1 MGPHYSGYP
10 CFLLG
15 TLRTNAYSSA
25 GGAEVASET
34 EQELR
39 RYLEGV
45 HFAAN
50 TEDLVSIAMSN
61 GAPEELIEQLEDL
74 PSKEFSDLEEVA
86 EAMEELR
93 EDLR

>member
-1 MGPHYSGYP
+1 MNQTCRFSVFLVGYMKDNRILYCARGPDV
-10 CFLLG
+10 
-15 TLRTNAYSSA
+15 T
-25 GGAEVASET
+25 SET

-61 GAPEELIEQLEDL
+61 GAPEEFIDQLEEL
-74 PSKEFSDLEEVA
+74 PRKEFTDLEEVV
-86 EAMEELR
+86 EAI
-93 EDLR
+93 EDLREA

>member
-1 MGPHYSGYP
+1 
-10 CFLLG
+10 
-15 TLRTNAYSSA
+15 
-25 GGAEVASET
+25 VASET
-34 EQELR
+34 ERELR

-74 PSKEFSDLEEVA
+74 PSKEFSNLEEVA

-93 EDLR
+93 EDVR

>member
-1 MGPHYSGYP
+1 MK
-10 CFLLG
+10 
-15 TLRTNAYSSA
+15 TNAYSIA
-25 GGAEVASET
+25 GGTDVASET

-61 GAPEELIEQLEDL
+61 GAPEEFIDQLEDL
-74 PSKEFSDLEEVA
+74 PRSEFSDLEEVA
-86 EAMEELR
+86 DAIDGLCPAWHS
-93 EDLR
+93 DPTV

>member
-1 MGPHYSGYP
+1 MKYKRV
-10 CFLLG
+10 L
-15 TLRTNAYSSA
+15 SSA
-25 GGAEVASET
+25 GGTGVASET

-61 GAPEELIEQLEDL
+61 GAPEEFIDQLEEL
-74 PSKEFSDLEEVA
+74 PRKEFTDLEEVV
-86 EAMEELR
+86 EAV
-93 EDLR
+93 EDLREA